1 MSPPA
6 TPTKSNID
14 RIKQRAGSR
23 KIALA
28 KIRAALAA
36 YRQGMSATAFAEEVE
51 KAMRAVK

>member
-1 MSPPA
+1 MVN
-6 TPTKSNID
+6 PTKSNID
-14 RIKQRAGSR
+14 GIKQRAGSR

>member
-1 MSPPA
+1 MTSKP
-6 TPTKSNID
+6 NID

-36 YRQGMSATAFAEEVE
+36 YHKGMSATAFAEEVE
-51 KAMRAVK
+51 KAMRVVK